1 MGGLEAERVAGD
13 EADVV
18 AQFFVPARAGFFAFV
33 TGGVEAVAG
42 DRHVGVPAVG
52 VDGDPAAFAFFAPGH
67 HRTGGKGAFEEFAA
81 VQGVGD
87 GARAV
92 VAGGGEAGV
101 APAPDVGLGTDLVG
115 RGDHG
120 FDPGR
125 GAGGRDQFARDQQL
139 RFCGR
144 RADVHFGGGETAG

>member
-1 MGGLEAERVAGD
+1 MELEAERVAGY

-33 TGGVEAVAG
+33 TGGVEAVTG
-42 DRHVGVPAVG
+42 DRHVGVTAVG
-52 VDGDPAAFAFFAPGH
+52 VDGDPATFAFFAPAH
-67 HRTGGKGAFEEFAA
+67 HRAGGKGTFEELAA
-81 VQGVGD
+81 VQGEGD

-101 APAPDVGLGTDLVG
+101 AAAVDVGPGADLVR

-120 FDPGR
+120 FD
-125 GAGGRDQFARDQQL
+125 
-139 RFCGR
+139 
-144 RADVHFGGGETAG
+144 